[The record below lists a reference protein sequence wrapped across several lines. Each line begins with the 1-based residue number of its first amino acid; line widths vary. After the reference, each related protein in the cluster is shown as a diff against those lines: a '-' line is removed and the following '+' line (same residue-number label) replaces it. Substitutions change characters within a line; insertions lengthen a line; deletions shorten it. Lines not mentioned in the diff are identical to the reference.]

1 MTCAPECPDNHRR
14 DDKRKGDEDNSK
26 HLVHEVL
33 VIVTPHGIVAAKD
46 PHVKDE
52 LPAAE
57 YVHRPLAKT
66 GIPVRGPNVPQYVAE
81 ERS

>member
-1 MTCAPECPDNHRR
+1 M
-14 DDKRKGDEDNSK
+14 
-26 HLVHEVL
+26 L